1 MFQEMADALVDEL
14 QRLFRQNALLSG
26 AAVILFLFSL
36 FFYSHLHIL
45 LIPWSVLLGIITC
58 YIVFDH
64 TPVLPNLLPIFVRKR
79 KQGVKKALEAEVS
92 DSCPVCGDKHC
103 FRHRQLNP
111 KNNQPWMDII
121 IPERVDKALSKLFEY
136 VLKDFV
142 YELWYKELSSN
153 EEFVTQ
159 LRMTIR
165 HIMAVFFKRVCHVD
179 IPSLI
184 IDKLVKAGMSHLDVY
199 LRAKRKLTHGQDI
212 QTATI
217 RELGPHLHIA
227 ARNRLTE
234 LEYLQHLCK
243 LLLPIVLP
251 QKTLNSEGSKV
262 FLREIVACKVFLPA
276 MDVVSDP
283 DVVNLLLYLF
293 FDPEAMVPSTEP
305 PTKQVS
311 MLQSF
316 CDENVSTRESALHFK
331 AEEIMNNRD
340 LLFPFIQFMRKEGSL
355 NILQFCLTVEDFN
368 KRSLIPELTDA
379 AKMKLHSEAK
389 ELYRLYFAAN
399 AVDRI
404 QFDDDIIAEV
414 KDIAEGNFQEVS
426 RLRTS
431 SALFRAYEHAFSLL
445 ENTFCPMFHHSDEF
459 FTIHCGSRPENKV
472 PVYTRMLVK
481 KPDTLAAMH
490 KLSSRIRGVFKSQAI
505 DEVPGYPLGYS
516 DSESAPQSNSEAESE
531 LEDDESGMSSPQHDL
546 SAWRISIPRVE
557 SRQEA
562 GRELFIFRI
571 HIKRIDINTNSEERS
586 EWEVE
591 RMFHEFYVLENKLSE
606 FHGGFDFED
615 SQLPPK
621 RSFLV
626 IAKNIEFMEKK
637 RPAFEKYLQILLT
650 KPFLRGSQLLYR
662 FLTSEEE
669 FATKFLPDVNLGK
682 IMKSVSTKVIKER
695 GQHLEPFLQSFL
707 SSVEEPKPKPGDPTE
722 DANPEKIIKDM
733 VSDPVHGN
741 NACQMF
747 DRSTV
752 EMPGQRS
759 SGDLQEVNGIFDY
772 ILYIARSVF
781 EISSGMHHILFL
793 IRKVAKNTL
802 ETFLD
807 HYLSYKM
814 DLVASEVEMEKLI
827 TLLTEVLFIDDD
839 PPRTDTEK
847 QTRKDE
853 AFKQMIDFFPD
864 ILGKILGEENFIAGF
879 KVIFDGLQCPKL
891 NKHLAYILLDI
902 VAQELFPELADDK
915 MGESFTVY
923 DEDHY
928 KN

>member
-1 MFQEMADALVDEL
+1 MCL
-14 QRLFRQNALLSG
+14 
-26 AAVILFLFSL
+26 
-36 FFYSHLHIL
+36 
-45 LIPWSVLLGIITC
+45 C
-58 YIVFDH
+58 
-64 TPVLPNLLPIFVRKR
+64 
-79 KQGVKKALEAEVS
+79 VKKS
-92 DSCPVCGDKHC
+92 HC
-103 FRHRQLNP
+103 CHLSYYFPHR
-111 KNNQPWMDII
+111 
-121 IPERVDKALSKLFEY
+121 
-136 VLKDFV
+136 
-142 YELWYKELSSN
+142 ELSSN

-165 HIMAVFFKRVCHVD
+165 HVMAVFFKRVRHVD

-293 FDPEAMVPSTEP
+293 FDP
-305 PTKQVS
+305 K
-311 MLQSF
+311 
-316 CDENVSTRESALHFK
+316 RERALHFK

-472 PVYTRMLVK
+472 PVYTSSSDEGEDFVFPPNETPSYFPTLRMLVK

-546 SAWRISIPRVE
+546 SAWRISIPGWRADKRRGE
-557 SRQEA
+557 S
-562 GRELFIFRI
+562 
-571 HIKRIDINTNSEERS
+571 SS
-586 EWEVE
+586 S
-591 RMFHEFYVLENKLSE
+591 SE
-606 FHGGFDFED
+606 FT
-615 SQLPPK
+615 S
-621 RSFLV
+621 
-626 IAKNIEFMEKK
+626 
-637 RPAFEKYLQILLT
+637 
-650 KPFLRGSQLLYR
+650 RGS
-662 FLTSEEE
+662 TSIP
-669 FATKFLPDVNLGK
+669 TLK
-682 IMKSVSTKVIKER
+682 R
-695 GQHLEPFLQSFL
+695 G
-707 SSVEEPKPKPGDPTE
+707 
-722 DANPEKIIKDM
+722 
-733 VSDPVHGN
+733 
-741 NACQMF
+741 
-747 DRSTV
+747 
-752 EMPGQRS
+752 
-759 SGDLQEVNGIFDY
+759 VNG
-772 ILYIARSVF
+772 RW
-781 EISSGMHHILFL
+781 
-793 IRKVAKNTL
+793 K
-802 ETFLD
+802 
-807 HYLSYKM
+807 
-814 DLVASEVEMEKLI
+814 
-827 TLLTEVLFIDDD
+827 
-839 PPRTDTEK
+839 
-847 QTRKDE
+847 
-853 AFKQMIDFFPD
+853 
-864 ILGKILGEENFIAGF
+864 
-879 KVIFDGLQCPKL
+879 
-891 NKHLAYILLDI
+891 
-902 VAQELFPELADDK
+902 
-915 MGESFTVY
+915 
-923 DEDHY
+923 
-928 KN
+928 